1 MNIEDVTGKAIHYGG
16 RCFIDCRET
25 KRRYVVIKVLDPFN
39 MEGGEDDWVVARYA
53 EPPDGFPEDGWLSLD
68 EG

>member
-1 MNIEDVTGKAIHYGG
+1 MNIEDVTGKAIHFRG
-16 RCFIDCRET
+16 RYFIDCREA
-25 KRRYVVIKVLDPFN
+25 KRRYVVIRVLDPQN
-39 MEGGEDDWVVARYA
+39 MEGGDDDYTVRRYA